1 MKILQL
7 EKEHRDY
14 FKSMDPLMKMD
25 YLAFPGCFALVAM
38 EEGKRGNTPAGLM
51 ICLATE
57 KDLIIEWLYTASE
70 YRGRGIGEALV
81 CKAFNIAEQR
91 GLKTLKA
98 YICQEYGRELYCI
111 NEELFMKE
119 HLFETEQM
127 LPGEWL
133 VNLRILSKQIELNV
147 KENTQY
153 SMLSLSAFPSAQQR
167 MAIAELLKHSET
179 QALYPMHNA
188 YSLLDPDL
196 SILVSDGK
204 QICGG
209 IGVQYVQTPCFDM
222 QGGRIVRRTQETLYP
237 VLFSAKGDEVARS
250 LVQASVT
257 AAMRKYPPDTEVR
270 IVLLNDAY
278 AEVLKEL
285 LPNDSVKSK
294 MLVAQVSQYTEIKQL
309 EQLYKELEPYMEE

>member
-38 EEGKRGNTPAGLM
+38 EKAKHGDSPAGLM

-57 KDLIIEWLYTASE
+57 KDLIIEWLYVTSE
-70 YRGRGIGEALV
+70 YRGRGIGEALL
-81 CKAFNIAEQR
+81 CKAFSIAEQR

-98 YICQEYGRELYCI
+98 YISKEYGRELFCV
-111 NEELFMKE
+111 NEESFFEE
-119 HLFETEQM
+119 HLFEAEQA
-127 LPGEWL
+127 LPGEWFT
-133 VNLRILSKQIELNV
+133 NLRNISNQV
-147 KENTQY
+147 SAKEKTQY

-167 MAIAELLKHSET
+167 MAITELLKHSET

-188 YSLLDPDL
+188 YSLLDSDL

-222 QGGRIVRRTQETLYP
+222 QGGRIVRLTQETLYP
-237 VLFSAKGDEVARS
+237 VLFSAKDDKVAGE
-250 LVQASVT
+250 LVRASVT
-257 AAMRKYPPDTEVR
+257 AAMRKYSPDTEIR
-270 IVLLNDAY
+270 IVLLTDMY
-278 AEVLKEL
+278 AEVLKDL
-285 LPNDSVKSK
+285 LPNDSVESK